1 MKNEAEIIWWKTVK
15 QDVETTPLG
24 FTEAAARV
32 EGTNAVDRAESIF
45 KRGCSLSISDFARRP
60 RYEPISIEPMRRR
73 ELAVGVL
80 IRWVVSL
87 PKVDDDDEAMFC
99 GVFGSPPKLP
109 ADRFARITFFVKY
122 EITYRNFCGGR
133 GGLRHE

>member
-32 EGTNAVDRAESIF
+32 EGADAVDGAESIF
-45 KRGCSLSISDFARRP
+45 KRGCSLSIIII
-60 RYEPISIEPMRRR
+60 Y
-73 ELAVGVL
+73 
-80 IRWVVSL
+80 
-87 PKVDDDDEAMFC
+87 
-99 GVFGSPPKLP
+99 FGPPPKLP